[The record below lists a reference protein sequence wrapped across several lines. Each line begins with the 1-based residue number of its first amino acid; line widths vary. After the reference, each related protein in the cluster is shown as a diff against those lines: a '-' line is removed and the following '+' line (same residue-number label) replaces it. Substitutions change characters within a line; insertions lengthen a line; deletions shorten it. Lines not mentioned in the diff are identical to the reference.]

1 MQHKISTTMAKTIN
15 RSPSE
20 ASPSEGPKISRSI
33 VTPPKKVKKGKSKIA
48 AKEKFRKTPSS
59 LSKRQS
65 SSSSSLSFSSSSLP
79 ASSSSSS
86 TNSLPADL
94 PMTTAQ
100 SCSNQTT
107 PPTKKKND
115 AYLQLSLRVKT
126 DNFEVLSKIKLQHYE
141 IDWFNPEVISS
152 ECVKYLK
159 SKDSLPNNHAS
170 QLKFLMEAFEPA
182 QIKISFS
189 NAIGKIGNTATKL
202 YYPLP
207 MRKDRI
213 VSRFIELILST
224 MMYSRRRTAM

>member
-1 MQHKISTTMAKTIN
+1 MAKTID
-15 RSPSE
+15 RSSSE
-20 ASPSEGPKISRSI
+20 ASPSKVPKTSTSI

-48 AKEKFRKTPSS
+48 VKKKFRKTPSS
-59 LSKRQS
+59 LSKRE

-79 ASSSSSS
+79 APSSSSL
-86 TNSLPADL
+86 NSLPADL
-94 PMTTAQ
+94 PVTTAQ

-115 AYLQLSLRVKT
+115 AYLQLSLRLKT
-126 DNFEVLSKIKLQHYE
+126 DNFEVSSKIKLQHYE
-141 IDWFNPEVISS
+141 IDWLNPEVICS

-159 SKDSLPNNHAS
+159 NKNSLPNNHAS
-170 QLKFLMEAFEPA
+170 QLKFLMEKFEPA

-207 MRKDRI
+207 MRKDKI
-213 VSRFIELILST
+213 VSSFIQLILTT

>member
-1 MQHKISTTMAKTIN
+1 MAKTIN

-20 ASPSEGPKISRSI
+20 ARPSKGPKTSTSI

-48 AKEKFRKTPSS
+48 VKKKFRKTPSS
-59 LSKRQS
+59 LSKRE

-86 TNSLPADL
+86 NSLPADL
-94 PMTTAQ
+94 PVTTAQ

-115 AYLQLSLRVKT
+115 AYLPPVLSVRLKT
-126 DNFEVLSKIKLQHYE
+126 AFFEVSSKIKLQHYE
-141 IDWFNPEVISS
+141 IDWLNPEVISS

-159 SKDSLPNNHAS
+159 NQNSLPNNHAS
-170 QLKFLMEAFEPA
+170 QLKFLIEKFEPA

-207 MRKDRI
+207 MRKDKI
-213 VSRFIELILST
+213 VSSFIQLILTT

>member
-1 MQHKISTTMAKTIN
+1 MAKAIN
-15 RSPSE
+15 RSPSK
-20 ASPSEGPKISRSI
+20 ASPSKSPETSTSI

-65 SSSSSLSFSSSSLP
+65 SSSSS
-79 ASSSSSS
+79 

-107 PPTKKKND
+107 LPTKKKND
-115 AYLQLSLRVKT
+115 AYLQSSLRVKT

>member
-1 MQHKISTTMAKTIN
+1 M
-15 RSPSE
+15 
-20 ASPSEGPKISRSI
+20 
-33 VTPPKKVKKGKSKIA
+33 
-48 AKEKFRKTPSS
+48 S

-86 TNSLPADL
+86 NSLPADL
-94 PMTTAQ
+94 PVTTAQ

-126 DNFEVLSKIKLQHYE
+126 DNFEVSSKIKLQHYE
-141 IDWFNPEVISS
+141 IDWFNPEVICS
-152 ECVKYLK
+152 ECIKYLK
-159 SKDSLPNNHAS
+159 SKDSLPNNHAN
-170 QLKFLMEAFEPA
+170 QLKFLLEKFEPA

-189 NAIGKIGNTATKL
+189 NAIGKTGNTATKL

>member
-1 MQHKISTTMAKTIN
+1 MAKTIN

-20 ASPSEGPKISRSI
+20 ASPSKGPKTSTSI

-48 AKEKFRKTPSS
+48 VKKKFRKTP
-59 LSKRQS
+59 
-65 SSSSSLSFSSSSLP
+65 SSLSFSSSSLP

-86 TNSLPADL
+86 SNSLPVDL
-94 PMTTAQ
+94 PVTTAQ

-115 AYLQLSLRVKT
+115 AYLQLSLRLKT
-126 DNFEVLSKIKLQHYE
+126 DNFEVSSKIKLQHYE
-141 IDWFNPEVISS
+141 IDWFNPEVICS
-152 ECVKYLK
+152 ECIKYLK

>member
-1 MQHKISTTMAKTIN
+1 MAKTID
-15 RSPSE
+15 RSSSE
-20 ASPSEGPKISRSI
+20 ASPSKVPKTSTSI

-48 AKEKFRKTPSS
+48 VKKKFRKTPSS
-59 LSKRQS
+59 LSKRE

-79 ASSSSSS
+79 APSSSSL
-86 TNSLPADL
+86 NSLPADL
-94 PMTTAQ
+94 PVTTAQ

-115 AYLQLSLRVKT
+115 AYLQLSLRLKT
-126 DNFEVLSKIKLQHYE
+126 DNFEVSSKIKLQHYK
-141 IDWFNPEVISS
+141 IDWFNPEVICS
-152 ECVKYLK
+152 ECIKYLK
-159 SKDSLPNNHAS
+159 SKDSLPNNHAN
-170 QLKFLMEAFEPA
+170 QLKFLLEKFEPA

-213 VSRFIELILST
+213 VSNFIQLILST

>member
-1 MQHKISTTMAKTIN
+1 MAKTIN

-20 ASPSEGPKISRSI
+20 ASPSKGPKTSTSI

-48 AKEKFRKTPSS
+48 VKKKFRKTPSS
-59 LSKRQS
+59 LSKRE

-79 ASSSSSS
+79 APSSSSL
-86 TNSLPADL
+86 NSLPADL
-94 PMTTAQ
+94 PVTTAQ

-115 AYLQLSLRVKT
+115 AYLQLSLRLKT
-126 DNFEVLSKIKLQHYE
+126 DNFEVSSKIKLQHYE
-141 IDWFNPEVISS
+141 IDWLNPEVISS

-159 SKDSLPNNHAS
+159 NKNSLPNNHAN
-170 QLKFLMEAFEPA
+170 QLKFLLEKFEPA

-213 VSRFIELILST
+213 VSNFIQLILST

>member
-1 MQHKISTTMAKTIN
+1 MAKTIN
-15 RSPSE
+15 WSPSE
-20 ASPSEGPKISRSI
+20 ASPSKGRPKTSTSI

-48 AKEKFRKTPSS
+48 VKKKFRKTPSS
-59 LSKRQS
+59 LSKRQ

-86 TNSLPADL
+86 NSLPADL
-94 PMTTAQ
+94 PVTTAQ

-115 AYLQLSLRVKT
+115 AYLQLSLRLKT
-126 DNFEVLSKIKLQHYE
+126 DNFEVSSKIKLQHYE
-141 IDWFNPEVISS
+141 IDWLNPEVICS
-152 ECVKYLK
+152 ECIKYLK
-159 SKDSLPNNHAS
+159 SKDTLPNNHAN
-170 QLKFLMEAFEPA
+170 QLKFLLEKFEPA

-213 VSRFIELILST
+213 VSNFIQLILST

>member
-1 MQHKISTTMAKTIN
+1 MAKTIN

-20 ASPSEGPKISRSI
+20 ASPSKGPKTSTSI

-48 AKEKFRKTPSS
+48 VKKKFRKTPSS
-59 LSKRQS
+59 LSKRE

-86 TNSLPADL
+86 NSLPADL
-94 PMTTAQ
+94 PVTTAQ

-115 AYLQLSLRVKT
+115 AYLQLSLRLKT
-126 DNFEVLSKIKLQHYE
+126 DNFEVSSKIKLQHYE
-141 IDWFNPEVISS
+141 IDWFNPEVICS
-152 ECVKYLK
+152 ECIKYLK
-159 SKDSLPNNHAS
+159 SKDSLPNNHAN
-170 QLKFLMEAFEPA
+170 QLKFLLEKFEPA

-213 VSRFIELILST
+213 VSNFIQLILST

>member
-1 MQHKISTTMAKTIN
+1 MAKAIN

-20 ASPSEGPKISRSI
+20 ASPSKGPKTSTSI
-33 VTPPKKVKKGKSKIA
+33 VTPPKKVKKGKSKIPV
-48 AKEKFRKTPSS
+48 KEMIRRTPSS

-65 SSSSSLSFSSSSLP
+65 PSSSLSFSSSSLP

-86 TNSLPADL
+86 NSFPADL
-94 PMTTAQ
+94 PATSAQ
-100 SCSNQTT
+100 SCSNRTTT
-107 PPTKKKND
+107 PPSKKKND

-126 DNFEVLSKIKLQHYE
+126 DNFEVSSKIKLQHYE
-141 IDWFNPEVISS
+141 IDWFNPEVICS
-152 ECVKYLK
+152 ECNKYLK
-159 SKDSLPNNHAS
+159 SKDSLPNNHAN
-170 QLKFLMEAFEPA
+170 QLKFLLEKFEPA

-213 VSRFIELILST
+213 VSSFIQLILST
-224 MMYSRRRTAM
+224 MMYSCRRTAM

>member
-1 MQHKISTTMAKTIN
+1 MAKAIN
-15 RSPSE
+15 RSPSK
-20 ASPSEGPKISRSI
+20 ASPSKRPETSTSI
-33 VTPPKKVKKGKSKIA
+33 VTPPKKVKKGKSKIVPV
-48 AKEKFRKTPSS
+48 KQKIRKTPSS
-59 LSKRQS
+59 LLKRQ

-79 ASSSSSS
+79 ASSSWSSS
-86 TNSLPADL
+86 NSFPADL
-94 PMTTAQ
+94 HATTAQ
-100 SCSNQTT
+100 SCSNRTT

-126 DNFEVLSKIKLQHYE
+126 DNFEVSSKIKLQHYE
-141 IDWFNPEVISS
+141 IDWFNPEVICY
-152 ECVKYLK
+152 ECNKYLK
-159 SKDSLPNNHAS
+159 SKDSLPNNHAN
-170 QLKFLMEAFEPA
+170 QLKFLLEKFEPA

-213 VSRFIELILST
+213 VSNFIQLILST

>member
-1 MQHKISTTMAKTIN
+1 MAKTID

-20 ASPSEGPKISRSI
+20 ASPSKVPKTSTSI

-48 AKEKFRKTPSS
+48 VKKKFRKTPSS
-59 LSKRQS
+59 LSKRE

-79 ASSSSSS
+79 ASSSSSL
-86 TNSLPADL
+86 NSLPADL
-94 PMTTAQ
+94 PVTTAQ

-115 AYLQLSLRVKT
+115 AYLPPVLSVRLKT
-126 DNFEVLSKIKLQHYE
+126 AFFEVSSKIKLQHYE
-141 IDWFNPEVISS
+141 IDWLNPEVISS

-159 SKDSLPNNHAS
+159 NQNSLPNNHAS
-170 QLKFLMEAFEPA
+170 QLKFLIEKFEPA

-207 MRKDRI
+207 MRKDKI
-213 VSRFIELILST
+213 VSSFIQLILTT

>member
-1 MQHKISTTMAKTIN
+1 MAKTIN

-20 ASPSEGPKISRSI
+20 ASPSKGPKTSTSI

-48 AKEKFRKTPSS
+48 VKKKFRKTPSS
-59 LSKRQS
+59 LSKRE

-79 ASSSSSS
+79 APSSSSL
-86 TNSLPADL
+86 NSLPADL
-94 PMTTAQ
+94 PVTTAQ

-115 AYLQLSLRVKT
+115 AYLQLSLRLKT
-126 DNFEVLSKIKLQHYE
+126 DNFEVSSKIKLQHYE
-141 IDWFNPEVISS
+141 IDWFNPEVICS
-152 ECVKYLK
+152 ECIKYLK
-159 SKDSLPNNHAS
+159 SKDSLPNNHAN
-170 QLKFLMEAFEPA
+170 QLKFLLEKFEPA

-213 VSRFIELILST
+213 VSNFIQLILST

>member
-1 MQHKISTTMAKTIN
+1 MAKTIN

-20 ASPSEGPKISRSI
+20 ASPSKGPKTLTSI

-48 AKEKFRKTPSS
+48 VKKKFRKTPSS
-59 LSKRQS
+59 LSKRQ

-86 TNSLPADL
+86 NSLPADS
-94 PMTTAQ
+94 PVTTAQ
-100 SCSNQTT
+100 LCSNQTT
-107 PPTKKKND
+107 PPTKKKDD
-115 AYLQLSLRVKT
+115 AYLQLSLRLKT
-126 DNFEVLSKIKLQHYE
+126 DNFEVSSKIKLHHYE
-141 IDWFNPEVISS
+141 IDWFNPEVICS
-152 ECVKYLK
+152 ECIKYLK
-159 SKDSLPNNHAS
+159 SKDSLPNNHAN
-170 QLKFLMEAFEPA
+170 QLKFLLEKFEPA

-213 VSRFIELILST
+213 VSNFIQLILST